1 MGFIGGHLIPALEAR
16 GHSVTL
22 ALRDRSRERRLLAS
36 APNTRWTAVVG
47 EIGPETHW
55 RRALTD
61 ADAVIHLAARAHVLD
76 QSAKDEE
83 SFMRINAGGTAR
95 LVEHASRAGV
105 QRFVL
110 MSSIGAVTDAS
121 DQLVTL
127 ETPCAPVSPY
137 GRSKLEAER
146 ALVEHCRESDMEWT
160 ILRPTLVYGP
170 GNPGNIARL
179 VSLVRRGWPLPLGA
193 IRNRRSF
200 AFVEN
205 LVDATIAVLTHDAA
219 RAATFFVADGEDLST
234 PELIAKIAQH
244 AETHTKLVP
253 VPLLALETL
262 ARGAQAIGVRLP
274 FDGETLRRLGSS
286 LFVDTAPLRALGW
299 TPRFSVDEGL
309 RSMLGVT

>member
-1 MGFIGGHLIPALEAR
+1 LVQALESR

-22 ALRDRSRERRLLAS
+22 ALRDRSQERRLLSS

-47 EIGPETHW
+47 EIGPETDW

-61 ADAVIHLAARAHVLD
+61 TDAVIHLAARAHVLD

-83 SFMRINAGGTAR
+83 SFMRINSGGTAR
-95 LVEHASRAGV
+95 LAEHAIRARV
-105 QRFVL
+105 RRFVL

-121 DQLVTL
+121 DELVTL
-127 ETPCAPVSPY
+127 ETPCTPVTPY

-146 ALVEHCRESDMEWT
+146 ALVELCRDSDTEWT

-170 GNPGNIARL
+170 RSPGNIARL

-200 AFVEN
+200 IFVEN

-219 RAATFFVADGEDLST
+219 RGATFFVADGEDLST
-234 PELIAKIAQH
+234 SELIARIAQH
-244 AETHTKLVP
+244 AKTNTKLIP
-253 VPLLALETL
+253 VPLRVLETL
-262 ARGAQAIGVRLP
+262 ARGAQTIGVRLP

-309 RSMLGVT
+309 QSMLGVP